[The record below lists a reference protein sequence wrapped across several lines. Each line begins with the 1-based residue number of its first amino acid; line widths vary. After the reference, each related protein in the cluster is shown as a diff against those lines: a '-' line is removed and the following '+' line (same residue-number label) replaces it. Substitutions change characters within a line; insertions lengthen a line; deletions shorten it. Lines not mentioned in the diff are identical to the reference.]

1 MQTEIIKPDK
11 FTVDWLQKSLSSQ
24 IDTMNKLLGGGAN
37 VAKELAFAAQIING
51 NKYLKICSAQ
61 SILKAV
67 FNISGTGLTLNPIL
81 SQAYLV
87 PRKNGQRVEDGKK
100 VDNWECYLQPGY
112 QGFIKLL
119 TDGGAVRAIRVHPV
133 YENDTFDFELGTKP
147 FIVYRPTLKRDKGN
161 LIAAFAIATIDGGIE
176 QPYVMTAFD
185 IYDIREKSSS
195 YQSFLKYGGQCIWV
209 DNEGEMSCKTVVRRL
224 QKYLPKS
231 KHEDRI
237 SKVLELDNEDFKP
250 THSQVSYLESLINTS
265 TYDSEH
271 REILLDKIGTDL
283 SLMEFNNI
291 LRDVQAN
298 QLNAVTQGGN
308 YNQTQLG
315 QHLDA
320 ISADNRGQKK
330 LV

>member
-1 MQTEIIKPDK
+1 MQSEVTK
-11 FTVDWLQKSLSSQ
+11 FTVEWLSEKLANNVE
-24 IDTMNKLLGGGAN
+24 TMNKTLGGKAN
-37 VAKELAFAAQIING
+37 VLKELAFAAQIING
-51 NKYLKICSAQ
+51 NKYLKECTPQ

-67 FNISGTGLTLNPIL
+67 FNISGTGLTLNPVL
-81 SQAYLV
+81 NQAYLV
-87 PRKNGQRVEDGKK
+87 PRKNGGQ
-100 VDNWECYLQPGY
+100 WEAYLQPGY
-112 QGFIKLL
+112 QGLIKLL
-119 TDGGAVRAIRVHPV
+119 TDGGAVKAIRAHAV
-133 YENDTFDFELGTKP
+133 YQNDTFDYELGSQS
-147 FIVYRPTLKRDKGN
+147 FIRYKPTLQKEKGEF
-161 LIAAFAIATIDGGIE
+161 IAVFAIATIEGGIE
-176 QPYVMTAFD
+176 QSYVMSAHE
-185 IYDIREKSSS
+185 IYDIRDISVS
-195 YQSFLKYGGQCIWV
+195 YQYYKKNGGTCIWV
-209 DNEGEMSCKTVVRRL
+209 SNGGEMACKTIVRRL

-231 KHEDRI
+231 IHETEL